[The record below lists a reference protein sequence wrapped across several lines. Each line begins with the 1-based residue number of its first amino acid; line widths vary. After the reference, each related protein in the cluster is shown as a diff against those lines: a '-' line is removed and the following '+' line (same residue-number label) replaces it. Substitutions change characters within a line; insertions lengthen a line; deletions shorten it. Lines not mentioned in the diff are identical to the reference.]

1 MLTKVEKIG
10 IKSIKKQVL
19 RQAFCL
25 LLNFIPSV
33 GRYMVWV
40 VMLLHWLIFAQNIH
54 TMKSVYTLDKN
65 LRSFDWKPYNNFR
78 RDMINSV
85 KEQVKPF
92 VVIKLLITVSFN
104 VLEWC
109 LF

>member
-1 MLTKVEKIG
+1 MSTKVERIG

-19 RQAFCL
+19 RQTVCF

-33 GRYMVWV
+33 GKYMWWV

-54 TMKSVYTLDKN
+54 TMKTVYTLDKN
-65 LRSFDWKPYNNFR
+65 LRSFNWRPYNNLR
-78 RDMINSV
+78 RNTINSV
-85 KEQVKPF
+85 KEQAKPF
-92 VVIKLLITVSFN
+92 VVIKLAITVGLN